1 MTGKEC
7 GGMVTEY
14 GYEYD
19 AVLNEGIWK
28 DTEGKVTDQKLMG
41 AYCLRSGRDT
51 LKAIA
56 REYEPCVA
64 LLPALACDSMVHPFE
79 LYGHKVTYYR
89 LNEDYSINLDSLG
102 IGEEKTLFLYGDYFG
117 RPAISDDELERLRA
131 QGKIIFIED
140 RTHNLIWERQHSFQ
154 PDYIMESLR
163 KWLPIP
169 DGGLLWGKIS
179 KPLGNDTTFSNTRLK
194 AQCMR
199 HQFLACGDEII
210 KTEYRKIFSTVSDLM
225 DEDEP
230 SAMSAYAYALAKDTD
245 WDWVRRTR
253 QKNAEALISILS
265 VSPYIRFI
273 QDKPGKSDLYVPFA
287 VPNRDEVQ
295 RRLSAEGIFNTII
308 WPLMDE
314 QKRTCR
320 VAKFTEENMLA
331 APCDQRYSI
340 EDMKTIGAE
349 IVRVIAD
356 VNG

>member
-1 MTGKEC
+1 
-7 GGMVTEY
+7 MVKEY

-19 AVLNEGIWK
+19 AVLNEEIWK
-28 DTEGKVTDQKLMG
+28 TTEGKVTDQKLMS

-79 LYGHKVTYYR
+79 LYSHSIQYYR
-89 LNEDYSINLDSLG
+89 LNQDYSIDLDSLN
-102 IGEEKTLFLYGDYFG
+102 IGQGTQLFLYGDYFG
-117 RPAISDDELERLRA
+117 RSAISDSALEKLRE
-131 QGKIIFIED
+131 QGNVIFIED
-140 RTHNLIWERQHSFQ
+140 RTHNLIWERQCSFK
-154 PDYIMESLR
+154 PDYIMASLR

-179 KPLGNDTTFSNTRLK
+179 KPLGNTTIFSTTRLK

-199 HQFLACGDEII
+199 HEFLVYGDENI
-210 KTEYRKIFSTVSDLM
+210 KTEYRKIFSTVSNLM

-230 SAMSAYAYALAKDTD
+230 SAMSAYAYALVKDTD
-245 WDWVRRTR
+245 WTWVRRTR
-253 QKNAEALISILS
+253 QQNAEALILILAT
-265 VSPYIRFI
+265 SPYIKFI
-273 QDKPGKSDLYVPFA
+273 QNKPGISDLYVPFI

-308 WPLMDE
+308 WPLMEE
-314 QKRTCR
+314 QKQICS

-331 APCDQRYSI
+331 APCDQRYSV

-349 IVRVIAD
+349 IVRIIAD
-356 VNG
+356 VNE

>member
-1 MTGKEC
+1 MTGKEY
-7 GGMVTEY
+7 GKLVKEY

-19 AVLNEGIWK
+19 AVLNEDIWK
-28 DTEGKVTDQKLMG
+28 TTEGKVTDQKLMG

-56 REYEPCVA
+56 REYEPCVV

-79 LYGHKVTYYR
+79 LYGHQIQYYR
-89 LNEDYSINLDSLG
+89 LRADYSIDLDSLKVSEG
-102 IGEEKTLFLYGDYFG
+102 TYLFLYADYFG
-117 RPAISDDELERLRA
+117 RPAIRDEELEKLRELRNF
-131 QGKIIFIED
+131 IFIED

-154 PDYIMESLR
+154 PDYIMASLR
-163 KWLPIP
+163 KWLPVP
-169 DGGLLWGKIS
+169 DGGLLWGPIS
-179 KPLGNDTTFSNTRLK
+179 KPFGNDTSFSTTRLK

-199 HQFLACGDEII
+199 HEFLACGDESI

-225 DEDEP
+225 DEDGP
-230 SAMSAYAYALAKDTD
+230 SAMSAYAYELAKDMD

-253 QKNAEALISILS
+253 QQNAETLISILS
-265 VSPYIRFI
+265 TSPYISFI
-273 QDKPGKSDLYVPFA
+273 QDKGGLSDLYVPFT

-308 WPLMDE
+308 WPLSTQ
-314 QKRTCR
+314 QKSECR
-320 VAKFTEENMLA
+320 VAKQTEENMLA
-331 APCDQRYSI
+331 APCDQRYSTD
-340 EDMKTIGAE
+340 DMKTIGAE

>member
-1 MTGKEC
+1 
-7 GGMVTEY
+7 MVKEY

-19 AVLNEGIWK
+19 AVLNQEIWK
-28 DTEGKVTDQKLMG
+28 ATEGKVTDHKLMN
-41 AYCLRSGRDT
+41 AYCLRSGRDS

-79 LYGHKVTYYR
+79 LYGHKIQYYK
-89 LNEDYSINLDSLG
+89 LNADYTINLDSLKV
-102 IGEEKTLFLYGDYFG
+102 GEGTHLFLYIDYFG
-117 RPAISDDELERLRA
+117 RPAIKDVELEKLRK
-131 QGKIIFIED
+131 QGNIVFIED
-140 RTHNLIWERQHSFQ
+140 RTHNLLQERKYTFQ
-154 PDYIMESLR
+154 PDYIMASLR

-179 KPLGNDTTFSNTRLK
+179 KPLATDTTFSTKRLK

-199 HQFLACGDEII
+199 HEFLSCGDETI
-210 KTEYRKIFSTVSDLM
+210 KTEYRKIFSTISDLM

-230 SAMSAYAYALAKDTD
+230 TAMSAYAHSLAKDTD
-245 WDWVRRTR
+245 WECVRKTR
-253 QKNAEALISILS
+253 QRNAEALIFILS
-265 VSPYIRFI
+265 TSPYIKFI
-273 QDKPGKSDLYVPFA
+273 QDTPGLSDLYVPFTLS
-287 VPNRDEVQ
+287 NRDDVQ

-314 QKRTCR
+314 QKEACK
-320 VAKFTEENMLA
+320 VAKYTEENMLA
-331 APCDQRYSI
+331 APCDQRYTV

-356 VNG
+356 VNK

>member
-1 MTGKEC
+1 
-7 GGMVTEY
+7 MVKEY

-41 AYCLRSGRDT
+41 AHCLRSGRDT

-56 REYEPCVA
+56 REYEPSVA

-79 LYGHKVTYYR
+79 LYGHEIQYYK
-89 LNEDYSINLDSLG
+89 LNEDYSIDLTSLKIRHG
-102 IGEEKTLFLYGDYFG
+102 THLFLYGDYFG
-117 RPAISDDELERLRA
+117 KPAIQDEELEKLREHEN
-131 QGKIIFIED
+131 IIFIED
-140 RTHNLIWERQHSFQ
+140 RTHNLIWERRYSFQ
-154 PDYIMESLR
+154 PDYIMASLR
-163 KWLPIP
+163 KWLSVP
-169 DGGLLWGKIS
+169 DGGLLWGEIT
-179 KPLGNDTTFSNTRLK
+179 KPLGNDTSFSNTRLK

-199 HQFLACGDEII
+199 HEFLACGDESI
-210 KTEYRKIFSTVSDLM
+210 KTEYRKIFSTVSNLM

-230 SAMSAYAYALAKDTD
+230 SAMSAYAYALAMDTD
-245 WDWVRRTR
+245 WDWVKNVR
-253 QKNAEALISILS
+253 QQNAETLISILS
-265 VSPYIRFI
+265 ASPYISFI
-273 QDKPGKSDLYVPFA
+273 QDKPGVSDLFVPFT

-314 QKRTCR
+314 QKEACA
-320 VAKFTEENMLA
+320 VAKYTEENMLA
-331 APCDQRYSI
+331 APCDQRYSV

-356 VNG
+356 VNK

>member
-1 MTGKEC
+1 
-7 GGMVTEY
+7 MVKEY

-19 AVLNEGIWK
+19 AVLNEAIWK
-28 DTEGKVTDQKLMG
+28 VAEGKVTDQKLMG

-79 LYGHKVTYYR
+79 LYGHKVKYYR
-89 LNEDYSINLDSLG
+89 LNEDYSIDLGSLE
-102 IGEEKTLFLYGDYFG
+102 IGEKKTLFLYADYFG
-117 RPAISDDELERLRA
+117 RPAIQDEMLEKLRES
-131 QGKIIFIED
+131 GNIIFIED
-140 RTHNLIWERQHSFQ
+140 RTHNLIWERQRSFQ
-154 PDYIMESLR
+154 PDYIMASLR
-163 KWLPIP
+163 KWFPVP

-179 KPLGNDTTFSNTRLK
+179 KLLGNDTTFSTTRLK

-199 HQFLACGDEII
+199 HEFLACGDESI

-230 SAMSAYAYALAKDTD
+230 SAMSAYAYALAKGTD
-245 WDWVRRTR
+245 WDWVRNTR
-253 QKNAEALISILS
+253 QQNAETLISILS
-265 VSPYIRFI
+265 ASPYITFI
-273 QDKPGKSDLYVPFA
+273 QDKGGLSDLYVPFT

-314 QKRTCR
+314 QKSECK

-331 APCDQRYSI
+331 APCDQRYSVD
-340 EDMKTIGAE
+340 DMKTIGAE
-349 IVRVIAD
+349 IVRLIAD